1 MVVRLVMLGGF
12 GVLVVGAMAVHY
24 ADRSL
29 NYVEV
34 QARVD
39 NVSSECH
46 LERTTNRVVSRRRE
60 WTRDMDCDLAKEL
73 RDEDPDMK
81 GMHIKRTTK
90 VMLRYTSP
98 VDGQIH
104 SGSYYVS
111 SKDDEQKAPQ
121 PGSVVG
127 ILANTSK
134 PDKIQRL

>member
-1 MVVRLVMLGGF
+1 MIRLMMIGGF
-12 GVLVVGAMAVHY
+12 GVLIAVVMVVHY
-24 ADRSL
+24 LDRAI

-39 NVSSECH
+39 SVSSECR
-46 LERTTNRVVSRRRE
+46 LERTKNYVVSRRRE
-60 WTRDMDCDLAKEL
+60 WTRDMDCDLAKTL
-73 RDEDPDMK
+73 RDEDSEMK

-111 SKDDEQKAPQ
+111 STDDEQKAPQ

-134 PDKIQRL
+134 ADKIQRL